1 MEGEEGTDEVV
12 VGLVGVVGVKG
23 ILRAMLDVVR

>member
-1 MEGEEGTDEVV
+1 MEGEEGTDEVI
-12 VGLVGVVGVKG
+12 VGLVGVVGVEG